1 MKLLRQFLWIVVF
14 TFAGEVLHAL
24 LPLPVPA
31 AVYGLALLFL
41 ALQSGLLP
49 LTAVQEAG
57 QFLLKLMPVLFV
69 APAAGLTESWPL
81 LADSWAAVLVILAVS
96 TVAVFGV
103 AGGVTQALL
112 GRRGAHLAEH
122 GEESQDA

>member
-1 MKLLRQFLWIVVF
+1 MKNLRQFLVILAF
-14 TFAGEVLHAL
+14 TFTGEVLHAL

-49 LTAVQEAG
+49 LAAVQDAG

-69 APAAGLTESWPL
+69 APAVGLTESWPL
-81 LADSWAAVLVILAVS
+81 LADSWAAVLVILVVS
-96 TVAVFGV
+96 TVAVFGI
-103 AGGVTQALL
+103 AGGVTRALL
-112 GRRGAHLAEH
+112 GRRGAPRAEG
-122 GEESQDA
+122 GEEGQDG

>member
-1 MKLLRQFLWIVVF
+1 MKNLRQFLVILAF
-14 TFAGEVLHAL
+14 TFAGELLHAL

-41 ALQSGLLP
+41 TLQSGLLP
-49 LTAVQEAG
+49 LAAVQDAG

-69 APAAGLTESWPL
+69 APAVGLTESWPL
-81 LADSWAAVLVILAVS
+81 LADSWAAVLVILVVS
-96 TVAVFGV
+96 TIAVFGI

-112 GRRGAHLAEH
+112 GRRGAHRAER
-122 GEESQDA
+122 GEEGLDG

>member
-1 MKLLRQFLWIVVF
+1 MKNLRQFLVILAF

-49 LTAVQEAG
+49 LAAVQGAG
-57 QFLLKLMPVLFV
+57 QFLLKLMPVLFI
-69 APAAGLTESWPL
+69 APAVGLTESWPL

-112 GRRGAHLAEH
+112 GRRSVPRAER
-122 GEESQDA
+122 GEGGQNG

>member
-1 MKLLRQFLWIVVF
+1 MRLLRQFLWIVVF

-112 GRRGAHLAEH
+112 GRRGAHRAEH
-122 GEESQDA
+122 GEEGQDA

>member
-1 MKLLRQFLWIVVF
+1 MKILRQFLVVLAF
-14 TFAGEVLHAL
+14 AFAGEVLHAL

-49 LTAVQEAG
+49 LAAVQRAG
-57 QFLLKLMPVLFV
+57 QLLLKLMPVLFI
-69 APAAGLTESWPL
+69 APAVGLTESWPL

-103 AGGVTQALL
+103 AGAVTQALL
-112 GRRGAHLAEH
+112 GRRSASQAES
-122 GEESQDA
+122 GEEGQNG

>member
-1 MKLLRQFLWIVVF
+1 MKILRQFLVVLAF
-14 TFAGEVLHAL
+14 AFAGEVLHAL

-49 LTAVQEAG
+49 LAAVQGAG
-57 QFLLKLMPVLFV
+57 QLLLKLMPVLFI
-69 APAAGLTESWPL
+69 APAVGLTESWPL

-103 AGGVTQALL
+103 AGAVTQALL
-112 GRRGAHLAEH
+112 GRRIASQAES
-122 GEESQDA
+122 GEEGQNG

>member
-1 MKLLRQFLWIVVF
+1 MKILRQFLVILVF
-14 TFAGEVLHAL
+14 TFAGEALHAL

-31 AVYGLALLFL
+31 AVYGLGLLFL

-49 LTAVQEAG
+49 LAAVREAG

-69 APAAGLTESWPL
+69 APAVGLVDSWPL
-81 LADSWAAVLVILAVS
+81 LAGSWAAVLAIVAVS
-96 TVAVFGV
+96 TLAVFGV

-112 GRRGAHLAEH
+112 GRRAADAPRK
-122 GEESQDA
+122 EETP

>member
-1 MKLLRQFLWIVVF
+1 MKILRQFLVVLAF
-14 TFAGEVLHAL
+14 AFAGEVLHAL

-49 LTAVQEAG
+49 LAAVQDAG
-57 QFLLKLMPVLFV
+57 QLLLKLMPVLFI
-69 APAAGLTESWPL
+69 APAVGLTESWPL

-103 AGGVTQALL
+103 AGAVTQALL
-112 GRRGAHLAEH
+112 GRRSASQAES
-122 GEESQDA
+122 GEEGQNG

>member
-1 MKLLRQFLWIVVF
+1 MKNLRQFLVILAF
-14 TFAGEVLHAL
+14 TLAGEVLHAL

-41 ALQSGLLP
+41 TLQSGLLP
-49 LTAVQEAG
+49 LAAVQDAG

-69 APAAGLTESWPL
+69 APAVGLTESWPL

-96 TVAVFGV
+96 TAAVFGV
-103 AGGVTQALL
+103 AGGVTQVLL
-112 GRRGAHLAEH
+112 GRRGAPRAECK
-122 GEESQDA
+122 EEGQDG

>member
-1 MKLLRQFLWIVVF
+1 MKNLRQFLVILAF
-14 TFAGEVLHAL
+14 TLAGEVLHAL

-41 ALQSGLLP
+41 TLQSGLLP
-49 LTAVQEAG
+49 LAAVQDAG

-69 APAAGLTESWPL
+69 APAVGLTESWPL
-81 LADSWAAVLVILAVS
+81 LADSWAAVLVILVVS
-96 TVAVFGV
+96 TIAVFGI

-112 GRRGAHLAEH
+112 GRRGAPRAECK
-122 GEESQDA
+122 EEGRDG

>member
-1 MKLLRQFLWIVVF
+1 MKNLRQFLVILAF
-14 TFAGEVLHAL
+14 TLAGEVLHAL

-41 ALQSGLLP
+41 TLQSGLLP
-49 LTAVQEAG
+49 LAAVQDAG

-69 APAAGLTESWPL
+69 APAVGLTESWPL

-96 TVAVFGV
+96 TAAVFGV
-103 AGGVTQALL
+103 AGGVAQVLL
-112 GRRGAHLAEH
+112 GRRGAHRAERR
-122 GEESQDA
+122 EEGQDS

>member
-1 MKLLRQFLWIVVF
+1 MKILRQFLVVLAF
-14 TFAGEVLHAL
+14 AFAGEVLHAL

-41 ALQSGLLP
+41 ALQSGLLS
-49 LTAVQEAG
+49 LAAVQGAG
-57 QFLLKLMPVLFV
+57 QLLLKLMPVLFI
-69 APAAGLTESWPL
+69 APAVGLTESWPL

-103 AGGVTQALL
+103 AGAVTQALL
-112 GRRGAHLAEH
+112 GRRSASQAES
-122 GEESQDA
+122 GEEGQNG